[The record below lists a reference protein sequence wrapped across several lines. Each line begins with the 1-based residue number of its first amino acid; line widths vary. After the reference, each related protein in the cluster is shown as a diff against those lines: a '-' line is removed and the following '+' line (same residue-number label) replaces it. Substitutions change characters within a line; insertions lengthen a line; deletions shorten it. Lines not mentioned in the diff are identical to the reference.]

1 MGDLNLLER
10 VVLKF
15 DESMSNNLKDPLAK
29 IFVLLRIKII
39 DKDE

>member
-10 VVLKF
+10 IVLKF

-29 IFVLLRIKII
+29 NCVITH
-39 DKDE
+39 KDN

>member
-1 MGDLNLLER
+1 MGDLNLLDR
-10 VVLKF
+10 VVLKS

-29 IFVLLRIKII
+29 IFVLLRIKVI